1 MGPVAYSAYASI
13 IQEAVNPSEF
23 AANTQFIAHPE
34 PNQNHI
40 DLHRYAD
47 DHGIK
52 RSFIPKPLQ
61 EKQTI
66 TLLQEALVRI
76 KTWMDLN
83 CLKMNTTKTE
93 FIVFG
98 SKQQL
103 KKVAVTSI
111 NVNGDS
117 IPRSEVI
124 KYLGTWMDQCLS
136 FRQHILKKCN
146 VAMINLQR
154 IKAIRRI
161 LTVEA
166 TETLVCGLVTS
177 HLDYS
182 NAVLYGLPKVDIQ
195 KLQ

>member
-1 MGPVAYSAYASI
+1 MPVAYSAYAST
-13 IQEAVNPSEF
+13 IQKTVNPSEF
-23 AANTQFIAHPE
+23 AAKTQSIAHSE

-40 DLHRYAD
+40 DLHGYAD

-61 EKQTI
+61 EKTTI
-66 TLLQEALVRI
+66 TLFEEALVRI

-83 CLKMNTTKTE
+83 RLKMNTTKME

-103 KKVAVTSI
+103 KKVEVTSI

-124 KYLGTWMDQCLS
+124 KYLGTWMDQYLS

-154 IKAIRRI
+154 IKAIRRM

-166 TETLVCGLVTS
+166 TETLVHGLVTS

>member
-1 MGPVAYSAYASI
+1 M
-13 IQEAVNPSEF
+13 
-23 AANTQFIAHPE
+23 
-34 PNQNHI
+34 
-40 DLHRYAD
+40 
-47 DHGIK
+47 
-52 RSFIPKPLQ
+52 
-61 EKQTI
+61 
-66 TLLQEALVRI
+66 
-76 KTWMDLN
+76 
-83 CLKMNTTKTE
+83 
-93 FIVFG
+93 FG

-103 KKVAVTSI
+103 KKVEVTSI

-124 KYLGTWMDQCLS
+124 KYLGTWMDQYLS
-136 FRQHILKKCN
+136 FRQHILKKCS

-195 KLQ
+195 KLQRVQNCAAKLILNKHKYNSNVSALKELH

>member
-1 MGPVAYSAYASI
+1 
-13 IQEAVNPSEF
+13 
-23 AANTQFIAHPE
+23 
-34 PNQNHI
+34 
-40 DLHRYAD
+40 
-47 DHGIK
+47 
-52 RSFIPKPLQ
+52 
-61 EKQTI
+61 
-66 TLLQEALVRI
+66 
-76 KTWMDLN
+76 
-83 CLKMNTTKTE
+83 MNTTKME

-103 KKVAVTSI
+103 KKVEVTSI

-117 IPRSEVI
+117 IPRSKVI
-124 KYLGTWMDQCLS
+124 KYLGTWMDQYLS

-166 TETLVCGLVTS
+166 TETLVHGLVTS